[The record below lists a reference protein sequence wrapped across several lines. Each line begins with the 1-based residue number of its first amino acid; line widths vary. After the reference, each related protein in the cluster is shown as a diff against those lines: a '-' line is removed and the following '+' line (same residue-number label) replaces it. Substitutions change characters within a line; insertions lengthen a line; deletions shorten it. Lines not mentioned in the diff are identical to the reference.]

1 MGRAARAGVRVGL
14 FVCLCLCFC
23 VFMFVQGEAS
33 L

>member
-1 MGRAARAGVRVGL
+1 MGRAAHAGVRVGL